1 VNHLPELVRSLGLI
15 VIIRHRELGAEEE
28 VADRVLVK
36 HAMNEDPVGVFLKV
50 DAMIA
55 AAVAVQSAAI
65 AANRPEIGTIER
77 IKVGWQNLE
86 LREQIELEILGEGA
100 HLGGADG
107 VEDNLE
113 HGNEITVNQEIIK
126 SGKKS
131 QG

>member
-1 VNHLPELVRSLGLI
+1 VDHLPELIGSLNLI
-15 VIIRHRELGAEEE
+15 VLGHRKLRAEEE
-28 VADRVLVK
+28 VADRVLVE
-36 HAMNEDPVGVFLKV
+36 HAMDEDAIGVFLKV
-50 DAMIA
+50 DAMVA
-55 AAVAVQSAAI
+55 AAVAVQGAPVT
-65 AANRPEIGTIER
+65 ANGAE
-77 IKVGWQNLE
+77 VGSVEGIQVGGKDLE
-86 LREQIELEILGEGA
+86 LGEQVELEILREGA